1 MQRGHIWQLLAGISL
16 FLFAL
21 DIIEGVAKAS
31 NDVIRRKIESFT
43 NTTVKAFLT
52 WVGVINVLQSTH
64 AVSLLLL
71 ALVGSG
77 LIGLH
82 SAVGVV
88 LWMNVGAVFTEAL
101 IWLFGLWF
109 SLKPYVMP
117 MVAIG
122 GLGAMFVKRWRSGL
136 MILFAIGLTFFG
148 LELLKESVGVM
159 KEFIN
164 VSAYANLGRWW
175 FILIGSFAAI
185 MVQSSSAVT
194 IIVMT
199 AVLGGLISFPSACAM
214 LMGAYVGSAT
224 TALAVAFSGTSAV
237 KKQVALSH
245 LLFNVITSI
254 IFIIWFPRVIDLIQ
268 NIWGFGTNEARFAWL
283 EKTWVNGLIVFFLLF
298 KLVWGLIHLPF
309 VKQFTALIKY
319 IAPDDKVEHLG
330 IDHIDTKL
338 DVYTKFTI
346 MKNDLKQF
354 NEQIGVLAY
363 QRIKEP
369 ETYDETLY
377 YEKKKIY
384 DKLFRFMV
392 VFPFGEL
399 QLAVNSETHSL
410 DALQETMQSLKIAKN
425 AQSSLRKIVKTVDI
439 QTKAY
444 WDQIITYLDELY
456 TLINKGDY
464 DIAREKIVEL
474 AAWDE
479 KQMKVIIDAG
489 KEVSADLVE
498 LFQIH
503 DHLHEAAQ
511 AFLESR
517 ELITNS

>member
-1 MQRGHIWQLLAGISL
+1 M
-16 FLFAL
+16 
-21 DIIEGVAKAS
+21 
-31 NDVIRRKIESFT
+31 
-43 NTTVKAFLT
+43 
-52 WVGVINVLQSTH
+52 
-64 AVSLLLL
+64 
-71 ALVGSG
+71 
-77 LIGLH
+77 
-82 SAVGVV
+82 
-88 LWMNVGAVFTEAL
+88 
-101 IWLFGLWF
+101 
-109 SLKPYVMP
+109 
-117 MVAIG
+117 
-122 GLGAMFVKRWRSGL
+122 
-136 MILFAIGLTFFG
+136 
-148 LELLKESVGVM
+148 
-159 KEFIN
+159 
-164 VSAYANLGRWW
+164 
-175 FILIGSFAAI
+175 
-185 MVQSSSAVT
+185 
-194 IIVMT
+194 
-199 AVLGGLISFPSACAM
+199 
-214 LMGAYVGSAT
+214 
-224 TALAVAFSGTSAV
+224 
-237 KKQVALSH
+237 
-245 LLFNVITSI
+245 
-254 IFIIWFPRVIDLIQ
+254 
-268 NIWGFGTNEARFAWL
+268 
-283 EKTWVNGLIVFFLLF
+283 
-298 KLVWGLIHLPF
+298 
-309 VKQFTALIKY
+309 
-319 IAPDDKVEHLG
+319 EHLG